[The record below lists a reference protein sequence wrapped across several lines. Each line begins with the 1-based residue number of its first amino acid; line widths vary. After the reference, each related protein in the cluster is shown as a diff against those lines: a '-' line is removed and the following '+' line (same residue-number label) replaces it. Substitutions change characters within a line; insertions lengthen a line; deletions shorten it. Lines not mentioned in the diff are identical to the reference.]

1 MSDYVP
7 LKKINALLQ
16 APPRTGKSTLIA
28 KLYSMLESKGYK
40 IGGIQTP
47 EIREK
52 NRRIGF
58 WVLDINKG
66 KKEILAHIDI
76 RSNFKVSKY
85 GVDINSFDELAV
97 TAIDYAIKNCDI
109 VVIDEIGKMELFSE
123 KFQEV
128 VIRGLNASKPVI
140 GTIGM
145 INHPFVLLLKSRTD
159 VNILTLS
166 TNNREITYS
175 KICNLLGLKNF

>member
-1 MSDYVP
+1 
-7 LKKINALLQ
+7 
-16 APPRTGKSTLIA
+16 
-28 KLYSMLESKGYK
+28 MLESKGYK

-128 VIRGLNASKPVI
+128 VIRGLNSSKPVL
-140 GTIGM
+140 GTMGM
-145 INHPFVLLLKSRTD
+145 INHPFVRLLKSRSD
-159 VNILTLS
+159 VKVLTP
-166 TNNREITYS
+166 NRANMEYVYQEIW
-175 KICNLLGLKNF
+175 KLLGLRVI